1 MYAYR
6 NRLYFNDLFSQPA
19 NYIAAMLP
27 VLSAFRIRL
36 LIAFIF
42 IVFADKCSGNADNVD
57 GASKSD

>member
-1 MYAYR
+1 
-6 NRLYFNDLFSQPA
+6 
-19 NYIAAMLP
+19 MLP